1 MPIYEQSMNVRDMIL
16 VWWRTTWRILAS
28 WAMHTSGL
36 AAMKIAEIGNLW
48 YKFTPKGYIPLS
60 DFYKIWR
67 GEGVSGPHNHAKF
80 CHCGFKKCGLRAS
93 EIAKISNF
101 SYKFAQ

>member
-1 MPIYEQSMNVRDMIL
+1 LNVPIYEQSMNVRDMIL

-60 DFYKIWR
+60 DFYKIW
-67 GEGVSGPHNHAKF
+67 
-80 CHCGFKKCGLRAS
+80 CGGGSPRTPQSC
-93 EIAKISNF
+93 KILPLWWL
-101 SYKFAQ
+101 